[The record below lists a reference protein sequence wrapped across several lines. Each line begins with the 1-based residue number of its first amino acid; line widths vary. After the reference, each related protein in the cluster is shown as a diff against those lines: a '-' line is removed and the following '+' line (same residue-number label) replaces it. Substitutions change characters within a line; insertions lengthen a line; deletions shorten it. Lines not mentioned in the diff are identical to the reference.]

1 MTIEERVR
9 IPSKTTIRDLVNFP
23 TRSPIQVK
31 IYEYDK
37 SETKKSKKKTK
48 KSKEKSEAKDE
59 GSSEYLSMELKALS
73 DDLKRRSSTES
84 VDCQVSD
91 FKQ

>member
-1 MTIEERVR
+1 MTTEERVR

-48 KSKEKSEAKDE
+48 TSKEKSEVK
-59 GSSEYLSMELKALS
+59 SSEYLSMELKALS
-73 DDLKRRSSTES
+73 NDLKRRSSTES
-84 VDCQVSD
+84 FDCQVSD

>member
-1 MTIEERVR
+1 MTTEERVR

-48 KSKEKSEAKDE
+48 TLKEKSEVKS
-59 GSSEYLSMELKALS
+59 GEYLSMELKALS
-73 DDLKRRSSTES
+73 NDLKRRSSTES
-84 VDCQVSD
+84 LDCQVSD